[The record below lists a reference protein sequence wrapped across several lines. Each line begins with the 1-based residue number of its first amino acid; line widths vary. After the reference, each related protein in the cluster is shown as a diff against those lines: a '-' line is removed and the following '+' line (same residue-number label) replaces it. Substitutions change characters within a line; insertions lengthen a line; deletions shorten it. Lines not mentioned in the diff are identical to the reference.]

1 MSCAPGR
8 QLVHLF
14 EIAIFRHLPAV
25 SHMLHDADGIRFD
38 DAHWRIRLQQHA
50 HDGRFGHGFADTR
63 FDCTV
68 RLTAHRRFRKARPSW
83 EKMREIRL
91 LRPRTGPP
99 NEGSNPSRRARSPS
113 HFDVIVRDTHG
124 RIHGHIAA
132 FRMPAEHDRGRIADE
147 RKHSDLS
154 RIEFTYR
161 YADSWD
167 GTGQRT
173 AILKS
178 SFHPTSVPS
187 VPRKAT
193 YSESTGPQPT
203 SNVIA
208 ANCCCSRS
216 LRRSAYSPTRNA
228 RKRGDSQTARSNAS
242 RYSFISE
249 EFETN
254 MSS

>member
-1 MSCAPGR
+1 
-8 QLVHLF
+8 
-14 EIAIFRHLPAV
+14 
-25 SHMLHDADGIRFD
+25 
-38 DAHWRIRLQQHA
+38 
-50 HDGRFGHGFADTR
+50 
-63 FDCTV
+63 
-68 RLTAHRRFRKARPSW
+68 
-83 EKMREIRL
+83 MREIL
-91 LRPRTGPP
+91 QLRPGTLPP
-99 NEGSNPSRRARSPS
+99 SAGSSPSRCARSLVAS
-113 HFDVIVRDTHG
+113 RSLCVICM
-124 RIHGHIAA
+124 AA
-132 FRMPAEHDRGRIADE
+132 YTAMLPPLECPPIIMPGDSFAE
-147 RKHSDLS
+147 RKRFVLS
-154 RIEFTYR
+154 KIESAYR
-161 YADSWD
+161 YADSCD

-187 VPRKAT
+187 VPRKAI
-193 YSESTGPQPT
+193 YSKSGEPQPT

-254 MSS
+254 ISS

>member
-1 MSCAPGR
+1 
-8 QLVHLF
+8 
-14 EIAIFRHLPAV
+14 
-25 SHMLHDADGIRFD
+25 
-38 DAHWRIRLQQHA
+38 
-50 HDGRFGHGFADTR
+50 
-63 FDCTV
+63 
-68 RLTAHRRFRKARPSW
+68 
-83 EKMREIRL
+83 MREIRL

-99 NEGSNPSRRARSPS
+99 NEGSNPSRRARSPATS
-113 HFDVIVRDTHG
+113 MSSCAIRM
-124 RIHGHIAA
+124 AA
-132 FRMPAEHDRGRIADE
+132 YTAILPPFECPPSMTAGESPDE
-147 RKHSDLS
+147 RKPSDLS